1 MNLNNRVS
9 TDVCAAARL
18 LTEGRLVAFPTETVY
33 GLGADAL
40 NPIAVRRVYEA
51 KSRPLDHPLI
61 VHVGHKQL
69 LDEFA
74 VKIPDNARA
83 LVNHYWPGPL
93 TLVLKASDRVPR
105 IVTGGQDTVAI
116 RLPAHPL
123 TISLLKEFKGGMV
136 GPSAN
141 KFGRLSPTN
150 ASDVD
155 RNFGSEVG
163 LVLDGGACGVGIEST
178 IIGFDGECPVML
190 RPGMITKTAISE
202 VISTDFLNV
211 GRKSPRVSGSLPS
224 HYAPTTKLILL
235 ELDDIRH
242 YLEQN
247 TELRSAALLTFQP
260 LLITHPGKVI
270 LALKDPND
278 YAKHLYQRLRELDEG
293 PSKII
298 IVESIPLGDAWDGI
312 RDRLVRAAG
321 SL

>member
-123 TISLLKEFKGGMV
+123 TLSLLKEFKV
-136 GPSAN
+136 CA
-141 KFGRLSPTN
+141 
-150 ASDVD
+150 
-155 RNFGSEVG
+155 
-163 LVLDGGACGVGIEST
+163 
-178 IIGFDGECPVML
+178 
-190 RPGMITKTAISE
+190 
-202 VISTDFLNV
+202 
-211 GRKSPRVSGSLPS
+211 
-224 HYAPTTKLILL
+224 
-235 ELDDIRH
+235 
-242 YLEQN
+242 
-247 TELRSAALLTFQP
+247 
-260 LLITHPGKVI
+260 
-270 LALKDPND
+270 
-278 YAKHLYQRLRELDEG
+278 
-293 PSKII
+293 
-298 IVESIPLGDAWDGI
+298 
-312 RDRLVRAAG
+312 
-321 SL
+321 

>member
-1 MNLNNRVS
+1 MIKKIT

-18 LTEGRLVAFPTETVY
+18 LAEGQLVAFPTETVY

-51 KSRPLDHPLI
+51 KSRPFDHPLI
-61 VHVGHKQL
+61 VHIGHKHL

-74 VKIPDNARA
+74 VKIPENARA
-83 LVNHYWPGPL
+83 LVNHFWPGPL
-93 TLVLKASDRVPR
+93 TLVLEASDRVPR

-123 TISLLKEFKGGMV
+123 TLSLLKEFKGGMV

-178 IIGFDGECPVML
+178 IIGFDGESPVML

-202 VISTDFLNV
+202 AIATGFVNV
-211 GRKSPRVSGSLPS
+211 GSKSPRVSGSLPS

-235 ELDDIRH
+235 ESNNIRR
-242 YLEQN
+242 YLKEN
-247 TELRSAALLTFQP
+247 VELQSVALLTFQP
-260 LLITHPGKVI
+260 FCIAHPGQVI
-270 LALKDPND
+270 HALKDPND
-278 YAKHLYQRLRELDEG
+278 YAKHLYQRLRELDQG
-293 PSKII
+293 PAKII
-298 IVESIPLGDAWDGI
+298 IVESIPFGDAWDGI

>member
-178 IIGFDGECPVML
+178 IIGFDGDSCVKRSERLCKAL
-190 RPGMITKTAISE
+190 IS
-202 VISTDFLNV
+202 
-211 GRKSPRVSGSLPS
+211 
-224 HYAPTTKLILL
+224 
-235 ELDDIRH
+235 
-242 YLEQN
+242 
-247 TELRSAALLTFQP
+247 
-260 LLITHPGKVI
+260 
-270 LALKDPND
+270 ALK
-278 YAKHLYQRLRELDEG
+278 
-293 PSKII
+293 
-298 IVESIPLGDAWDGI
+298 
-312 RDRLVRAAG
+312 RA
-321 SL
+321 